1 MRTNF
6 AELIRL
12 LAEGCARAPRSLNKR
27 LSMLAA
33 AGAVMIASSATA
45 APLEVALVEGLTG
58 TSSVGF
64 MDYLKTGQVIR
75 LGPRDKLVLTYMTSC
90 VRETITGGTV
100 IIGTESSEVQAGEVV
115 RVNGQCGG
123 DKFVL
128 TSAQTAIGGRSFRGP
143 SH

>member
-1 MRTNF
+1 MTSNF
-6 AELIRL
+6 AGLIRF
-12 LAEGCARAPRSLNKR
+12 LAERRFRAPRSVKR

-33 AGAVMIASSATA
+33 AGAVMIASAATA

-58 TSSVGF
+58 SPSVGL

-75 LGPRDKLVLTYMTSC
+75 LGPRDGLVVTYMSSC
-90 VRETITGGTV
+90 VRETITGGIV
-100 IIGTESSEVQAGEVV
+100 IIGTDWSEVQSGEVV
-115 RVNGQCGG
+115 RVRGQCGG

>member
-1 MRTNF
+1 MRSNF
-6 AELIRL
+6 AGLIRL
-12 LAEGCARAPRSLNKR
+12 LTEGRAWAPRSLKR

-64 MDYLKTGQVIR
+64 MDYLKTGQIIR
-75 LGPRDKLVLTYMTSC
+75 LGPRDRLVLTYMTSC

-123 DKFVL
+123 DRFVL